1 MVHWAGDRLKKL
13 GAEVEYASV
22 GMQELP
28 NGSKIPLPPVLMGS
42 LGKDPQ
48 KKTLLVYGHLDVQ
61 PALREDGWD
70 YEPFVVRLTIVLM
83 SYEDLDQKNR
93 ISPSSFITLRLS
105 YPIRSLGIYR
115 DRQDNGH

>member
-13 GAEVEYASV
+13 GAEVEYANV

-28 NGSKIPLPPVLMGS
+28 NGTKIPLPPVLMGS

-70 YEPFVVRLTIVLM
+70 YEPFVVRLFVFQ
-83 SYEDLDQKNR
+83 DLNR
-93 ISPSSFITLRLS
+93 ICRIIRVESYSTLKLIFCIKAHSGEWQALRQGL
-105 YPIRSLGIYR
+105 
-115 DRQDNGH
+115 DRR